1 MKNWKTNLAALFTAL
16 VGLATL
22 LGYIS
27 QEVAEAILF
36 IGVTFGFAV
45 AQDSK
50 PKKFTSSEDNELIGT
65 RPPKKDPN
73 A

>member
-45 AQDSK
+45 AQDSNK
-50 PKKFTSSEDNELIGT
+50 LIGT
-65 RPPKKDPN
+65 RPPKKEPN

>member
-16 VGLATL
+16 VGAATL

-50 PKKFTSSEDNELIGT
+50 PKKFTSSEDNELIGQPFPT
-65 RPPKKDPN
+65 RPKKK
-73 A
+73 